1 LAKKKKAAKP
11 QREYTRR
18 QLSQLQRQRRRQR
31 ILFYG
36 GIFIIAA
43 VVVIVLVGW
52 YMGEY
57 RPMHQTV
64 IAVDD
69 AEFDASY
76 YIDALRFVGRDQPV
90 EYLQSLADPLIQ
102 QIEQGE
108 LIRQA
113 ALKLGISISD
123 DEVKQQL
130 ESAEMVVNDA
140 SVDLIRAELLR
151 NRIYSDYLDP
161 KLPASDEQ
169 VHIMAM
175 LVESENQAEEVR
187 ARLQNSENFTSLAE
201 EFAQN
206 YYSKEINQGDFGWH
220 PRSILEEQLGSSVAV
235 DYAFSSEP
243 GTLSQPLE
251 DEEAYKQ
258 LGYWLIKVLE
268 RQFEDEAVVQA
279 VLLCDEEE
287 AEEIKARLEAGDD
300 LETIASEY
308 SQYSESKDQGG
319 ELGAVSIGDISDA
332 FDAYVFN
339 PDLEIGVWSEPIR
352 DDVYWT
358 QGGYWL
364 IKVVDRDDDRE
375 LSVEDRDYLLGKEY
389 DDWLSNLW
397 LENAAGINHTYL
409 TPEVKQWVI
418 EEASKA

>member
-57 RPMHQTV
+57 RPMHRTV

-279 VLLCDEEE
+279 VLLCDEGE

-339 PDLEIGVWSEPIR
+339 PELEIGVWSEPIR

-397 LENAAGINHTYL
+397 LENAARINHTYL

>member
-64 IAVDD
+64 IAVND

-76 YIDALRFVGRDQPV
+76 YIDALRFIGRDQPV

-108 LIRQA
+108 LIRQT
-113 ALKLGISISD
+113 ALKLGISVSD

-220 PRSILEEQLGSSVAV
+220 PRSILEEQLGSSVAI

-243 GTLSQPLE
+243 GTLSRPLE

-287 AEEIKARLEAGDD
+287 AEEIKARLEAGED
-300 LETIASEY
+300 LDTIASEY

-339 PDLEIGVWSEPIR
+339 PDLEIGVWSEPIH

-418 EEASKA
+418 EEALKA

>member
-64 IAVDD
+64 IAVND

-76 YIDALRFVGRDQPV
+76 YIDALRFIGRDQPV

-108 LIRQA
+108 LIRQT
-113 ALKLGISISD
+113 ALKLGISVSD

-279 VLLCDEEE
+279 VLLCDEGE

-339 PDLEIGVWSEPIR
+339 PDLEIGVWSEPIH

-389 DDWLSNLW
+389 NDWLSNLW

>member
-1 LAKKKKAAKP
+1 MTKKKKAAKP

-31 ILFYG
+31 IFFYG
-36 GIFIIAA
+36 GVFIIAA

-57 RPMHQTV
+57 RPRHQTV
-64 IAVDD
+64 IAVNDT
-69 AEFDASY
+69 EFDADY
-76 YIDALRFVGRDQPV
+76 YIDAIRFAGRDQPV
-90 EYLQSLADPLIQ
+90 EYLQSIADALTQ

-108 LIRQA
+108 LIRQG
-113 ALKLGISISD
+113 ALKLGINLGD
-123 DEVKQQL
+123 DEVKKQL
-130 ESAEMVVNDA
+130 ESADMPVNDA
-140 SVDLIRAELLR
+140 SVDLMQAELLR
-151 NRIYSDYLDP
+151 NELYSSYFES
-161 KLPASDEQ
+161 KVPASDKQ
-169 VHIMAM
+169 VHMMAM
-175 LVESENQAEEVR
+175 LVESESKAKEVR
-187 ARLQNSENFTSLAE
+187 GRLQNSENFTSLAE
-201 EFAQN
+201 EFALN

-220 PRSILEEQLGSSVAV
+220 PKSILEEQLGSSVAI
-235 DYAFSSEP
+235 DYAFGSEP

-258 LGYWLIKVLE
+258 LGYWLINVLE
-268 RQFEDEAVVQA
+268 RQFEDEAIVQA
-279 VLLCDEEE
+279 VLLSDEEE
-287 AEEIKARLEAGDD
+287 AEEIKARLEAGED
-300 LETIASEY
+300 LATIAGEY

-319 ELGAVSIGDISDA
+319 ELGVVAIGDISDV
-332 FDAYVFN
+332 FDAYVFS
-339 PDLEIGVWSEPIR
+339 PELEIGVWSEPIR

-375 LSVEDRDYLLGKEY
+375 LSVEDHDYLLKKSY
-389 DDWLSNLW
+389 DDWVSKLW

-418 EEASKA
+418 EEASTG

>member
-1 LAKKKKAAKP
+1 
-11 QREYTRR
+11 
-18 QLSQLQRQRRRQR
+18 
-31 ILFYG
+31 
-36 GIFIIAA
+36 
-43 VVVIVLVGW
+43 LVGW

-279 VLLCDEEE
+279 VLLCDEGE

-319 ELGAVSIGDISDA
+319 DLGAVSIGDISDA

-339 PDLEIGVWSEPIR
+339 PELEIGVWSEPIR

-397 LENAAGINHTYL
+397 LENAARINHTYL

>member
-1 LAKKKKAAKP
+1 
-11 QREYTRR
+11 
-18 QLSQLQRQRRRQR
+18 
-31 ILFYG
+31 LFYG
-36 GIFIIAA
+36 GVFIIAA
-43 VVVIVLVGW
+43 VVVIVLIGW

-64 IAVDD
+64 IAVNDT
-69 AEFDASY
+69 EFDASY
-76 YIDALRFVGRDQPV
+76 YIDAIRFVGRDQPV
-90 EYLQSLADPLIQ
+90 EYLQSQADPLIQ

-113 ALKLGISISD
+113 ALKLGIIVSD
-123 DEVKQQL
+123 DEAKQQL
-130 ESAEMVVNDA
+130 ENAEMVVNDA
-140 SVDLIRAELLR
+140 SVDLMRAELLR
-151 NRIYSDYLDP
+151 NRLYSDYFEP
-161 KLPASDEQ
+161 KLPASAEQ

-175 LVESENQAEEVR
+175 LVESESWAKEVR
-187 ARLQNSENFTSLAE
+187 ARLENSENFTSLAE

-220 PRSILEEQLGSSVAV
+220 PRSILEEQLGSSIAI
-235 DYAFSSEP
+235 DYAFSSES

-251 DEEAYKQ
+251 DKEEYKQ

-268 RQFEDEAVVQA
+268 RQYEDEAVVQA
-279 VLLCDEEE
+279 VLLRDEEE
-287 AEEIKARLEAGDD
+287 AEEIKARLEAGED
-300 LETIASEY
+300 LATIASEY
-308 SQYSESKDQGG
+308 SYYSESKDRGG
-319 ELGAVSIGDISDA
+319 ELGTVSVGDISDA

-339 PDLEIGVWSEPIR
+339 PELEIGVWSEPIR

-375 LSVEDRDYLLGKEY
+375 LSVEDRDHLLEKAY
-389 DDWLSNLW
+389 NDWLSKLW
-397 LENAAGINHTYL
+397 LENAAGINHTYM

-418 EEASKA
+418 EEALKA